1 MKNNFWGLIWSSFN
15 EIQGV
20 LLGLLGFLGGI
31 ALIRYPFN
39 TSIPLDLVII
49 VSFFTLLLIATLL
62 SAVNTLLRQKQKL
75 EAEVKQLQEVNQNL
89 ENIIKQ
95 GITPR
100 ILRSQKQGNNNILC
114 LLDSSSLFT
123 IELLV
128 SFYYTD
134 EDGFER
140 LIGEGFVEYIN
151 PKDGKI
157 HAIIDKPQTIYQ
169 VILDRLASN
178 DLKIIQET
186 RVRPGVLRKH
196 SSP

>member
-1 MKNNFWGLIWSSFN
+1 M
-15 EIQGV
+15 
-20 LLGLLGFLGGI
+20 
-31 ALIRYPFN
+31 
-39 TSIPLDLVII
+39 
-49 VSFFTLLLIATLL
+49 LLIATLL
-62 SAVNTLLRQKQKL
+62 SAVNALLRQKQKL

-89 ENIIKQ
+89 ETEIKQ

-134 EDGFER
+134 VDGFER

-169 VILDRLASN
+169 AILDRLASN

-186 RVRPGVLRKH
+186 RVRPGVLRKY